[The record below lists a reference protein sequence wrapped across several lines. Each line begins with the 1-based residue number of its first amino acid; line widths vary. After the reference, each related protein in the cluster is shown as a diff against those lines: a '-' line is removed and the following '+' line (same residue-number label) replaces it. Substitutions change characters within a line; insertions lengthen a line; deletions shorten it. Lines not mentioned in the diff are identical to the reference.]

1 MIKLVFINID
11 NTGAVVHLFIYGSV
25 VLSCRSRHMTMCPE
39 GERKNSRETRT
50 RSPWARSASV
60 VVLRRHAAPS
70 TKRYKQTPFWANGRP
85 ASRVRRHS
93 LPPARPSIVL
103 FCRAVRE
110 LRFVVGLLKHQSH
123 NDFGVRHWSC
133 STVVAFRVDTRH
145 VYRCAC
151 LKKRPRPQYNTAS
164 CSISRLWRIHV
175 STLIIRSVCVWRAPT
190 AAIQRLSGRR
200 PTRGTPHVVL
210 IPTTFGPP
218 GASNGVFAGRRCRV
232 QNPKIYDD
240 LNMIKR
246 AFYFADTHG
255 VLAKIRWVLFLK
267 NSWIHNVVVE
277 GDVEFCYTVI
287 YPK

>member
-39 GERKNSRETRT
+39 RERKNSRETRT

-123 NDFGVRHWSC
+123 DFGVRHWSC

-151 LKKRPRPQYNTAS
+151 LKKRPRPQNNTTS

-190 AAIQRLSGRR
+190 AAVQRLSGRR

-218 GASNGVFAGRRCRV
+218 GASNGVFAGRRRV
-232 QNPKIYDD
+232 QNRQNFWRSERFISPTLMAFSRKFVG
-240 LNMIKR
+240 
-246 AFYFADTHG
+246 FYF
-255 VLAKIRWVLFLK
+255 WK